1 MNLAEEHFNFP
12 IRAIQHQSETSS
24 GKIFSNTI
32 PNNWVIRGVSER
44 DYGVDYYIEIVDSTD
59 RLTGR
64 LTLIQ
69 VKARSGIS
77 WTQKN
82 TYAVSDVSLSTSNY
96 LANFA
101 VPTFI
106 FLVDT
111 ITEETFFINVKDYIR
126 KNYIDYSK
134 QKSFTYHA
142 DKTSLLSP
150 TNRLEL
156 FTHAYER
163 ETIRSEFES
172 NMLTFL
178 NSLKPNCGFI
188 RDHSNRDF
196 HLGLEDEDI
205 IITQAILNNYHVLM
219 NFLGLSIELPTF
231 IELKEQSK
239 RTFGNEH
246 HYELYEHDLSQ
257 ISDKLESMTIQILN
271 ALKDFM
277 DGENQYWMHVDSTL
291 LNYIENIE
299 VEYLFENY

>member
-24 GKIFSNTI
+24 GKIFSNII

-44 DYGVDYYIEIVDSTD
+44 DYGVDYYIEIVDDTS
-59 RLTGR
+59 RLTGK

-69 VKARSGIS
+69 VKARSGIP

-106 FLVDT
+106 FLIDT

-126 KNYIDYSK
+126 KNYTDFWK
-134 QKSFTYHA
+134 QKGFTYHA
-142 DKTSLLSP
+142 DKTSILSSG
-150 TNRLEL
+150 NNLES
-156 FTHAYER
+156 FRNAYEQ
-163 ETIRSEFES
+163 EIKRSEFEG

-178 NSLKPNCGFI
+178 NSLKPNCEFI
-188 RDHSNRDF
+188 REHSNRDY

-205 IITQAILNNYHVLM
+205 VVTQAILNNYNVLM
-219 NFLGLSIELPTF
+219 NFLDLPIELPTF
-231 IELKEQSK
+231 DELKQKSK
-239 RTFGNEH
+239 SIFKEEH
-246 HYELYEHDLSQ
+246 HYELYELDLTQ
-257 ISDKLESMTIQILN
+257 ISETLESTTLQILQ

-277 DGENQYWMHVDSTL
+277 DGETQYWIQVNVTL
-291 LNYIENIE
+291 LNYIENIDAE
-299 VEYLFENY
+299 HLFDYY

>member
-24 GKIFSNTI
+24 GKIFSNII

-44 DYGVDYYIEIVDSTD
+44 DYGVDYYIEIVDDTN

-69 VKARSGIS
+69 VKARSGIA

-111 ITEETFFINVKDYIR
+111 VTKETFFINVKDYIR
-126 KNYIDYSK
+126 KNYIDYCK
-134 QKSFTYHA
+134 QKGFTYHA
-142 DKTSLLSP
+142 DKTSLLCS

-156 FTHAYER
+156 FTNAYEK
-163 ETIRSEFES
+163 EMIRSEFES

-178 NSLKPNCGFI
+178 NSLRPNCGFI
-188 RDHSNRDF
+188 REHSNRDY

-205 IITQAILNNYHVLM
+205 ITAQAILNNYHVLM
-219 NFLGLSIELPTF
+219 KFLGIPIELPTF
-231 IELKEQSK
+231 IELKEKSE
-239 RTFGNEH
+239 RTFGNEY

-257 ISDKLESMTIQILN
+257 ISEKLESMTIQILN
-271 ALKDFM
+271 ALRDFI
-277 DGENQYWMHVDSTL
+277 DCENQYWMQVNLTL
-291 LNYIENIE
+291 LNYVENID
-299 VEYLFENY
+299 VEHLFDYY